1 MRIWSISAR
10 AYGAIPIPLHQASK
24 ASELSMDKLLENRR
38 PPRCDTRQP
47 GRRLAPTETG
57 QGSPYSH
64 GTGGSSFLSAL
75 TYRTPASLINSCN
88 KRPFSIA
95 LRTSGTSL

>member
-1 MRIWSISAR
+1 M
-10 AYGAIPIPLHQASK
+10 G
-24 ASELSMDKLLENRR
+24 KLLENLR
-38 PPRCDTRQP
+38 PSRCDTRQP
-47 GRRLAPTETG
+47 EVVGPHRQESA
-57 QGSPYSH
+57 QGLPYVRAAD
-64 GTGGSSFLSAL
+64 GSSFLSAL

>member
-38 PPRCDTRQP
+38 PPRYDTRQP
-47 GRRLAPTETG
+47 GRRLAPTEIGAGLTLF
-57 QGSPYSH
+57 SRH
-64 GTGGSSFLSAL
+64 RRFLVLERADVPHPGFVDQFL
-75 TYRTPASLINSCN
+75 Q
-88 KRPFSIA
+88 
-95 LRTSGTSL
+95 